1 MVLAFGVDA
10 LREEQVGPYVGAQ
23 LVDEENVD
31 PDQELGHGSRDG
43 APVLRI
49 GLADLDRV
57 EEGEHVAKGE
67 APLVGEGG
75 DGAAA
80 AEAVGEEPRRVR
92 AAGEEVIA
100 DVVGRDE
107 VLVEGAGP
115 EPGQAAEAGEQ
126 VDEAR
131 DGDGK
136 HGLHRPR
143 LQALRILPREERGF
157 RRWHS
162 VWLAVA
168 GCRLSYVGNCSFVE
182 LLFFT
187 TERSGGFRRGNA
199 VWLAQKI
206 PG

>member
-1 MVLAFGVDA
+1 MLVLFEVNELDNLARAGAAGLGRRHLEEAPGACAYCGGGEGQVVLALGVDA
-10 LREEQVGPYVGAQ
+10 LREEQVGRDVGAQ

-31 PDQELGHGSRDG
+31 PDQELRHGSRDG
-43 APVLRI
+43 APVLRV
-49 GLADLDRV
+49 GLADLDGV

-92 AAGEEVIA
+92 AAGAEVLA

-126 VDEAR
+126 GDEAR
-131 DGDGK
+131 DRNGE

-143 LQALRILPREERGF
+143 LQALWILPREGRGF
-157 RRWHS
+157 RCFH
-162 VWLAVA
+162 AV
-168 GCRLSYVGNCSFVE
+168 
-182 LLFFT
+182 
-187 TERSGGFRRGNA
+187 
-199 VWLAQKI
+199 
-206 PG
+206 